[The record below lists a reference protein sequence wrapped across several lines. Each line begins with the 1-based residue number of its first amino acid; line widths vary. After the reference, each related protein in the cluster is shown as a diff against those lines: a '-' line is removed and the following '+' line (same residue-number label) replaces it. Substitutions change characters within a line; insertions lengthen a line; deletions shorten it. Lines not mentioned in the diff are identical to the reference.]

1 MTQPTAGSREDE
13 PNVNNLSVADLAE
26 LEAGKAE
33 ALSPFLARLDVI
45 VPALICIAAALLS
58 ITMPHFVESGGIDIG
73 RSYAT
78 MSASLIP
85 RVIFGVLAVVAAIA
99 TVAAINRFRSIE
111 TASPGDEFDRFSR
124 AAFVALVILAYALT
138 VTWLGF
144 ILSTMIVAAVISYF
158 LGLRNPF
165 AYIPGVLIVPI
176 VIRFVFERL
185 LFISLPRSRI
195 ESIGHIEDQ
204 VIRFLVETLLQ

>member
-1 MTQPTAGSREDE
+1 VPETMSEPRDRDLQPEG
-13 PNVNNLSVADLAE
+13 LSVTDMAD
-26 LEAGKAE
+26 LEAGTAGPQTP
-33 ALSPFLARLDVI
+33 LLARLEVI
-45 VPALICIAAALLS
+45 VTALICLAAGLIS
-58 ITMPHFVESGGIDIG
+58 IMMPRLVESGGIEIG

-85 RVIFGVLAVVAAIA
+85 RIIFGVLAVVAAVA
-99 TVAAINRFRSIE
+99 TVAAFNRFRE
-111 TASPGDEFDRFSR
+111 FKTVDPGDEFDRYSR

-158 LGLRNPF
+158 LGLRNPLAF
-165 AYIPGVLIVPI
+165 IPGVLIVPI
-176 VIRFVFERL
+176 LIRFIFERL

-195 ESIGHIEDQ
+195 ESVGHVEDQ
-204 VIRFLVETLLQ
+204 VIRFLVENLLQ